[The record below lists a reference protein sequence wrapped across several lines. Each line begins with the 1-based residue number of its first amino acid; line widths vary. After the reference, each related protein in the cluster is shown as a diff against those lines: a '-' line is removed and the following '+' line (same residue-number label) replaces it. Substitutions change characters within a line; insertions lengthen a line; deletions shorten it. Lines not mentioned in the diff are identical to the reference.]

1 MHIQWYPGHMRKTKR
16 LLQENLKLV
25 DIVFELL
32 DSRIPISSTNP
43 EIDEIVGNKP
53 RVVILNKSDLSN
65 GDANSKWINYFKKKG
80 ITAIPVNA
88 VGNKGIKKI
97 IDEANIAMS
106 EKLERLRQRGIKNR
120 PIRAM
125 IVGIPNVGKSTLINA
140 LAGKKSARTGN
151 RPGVTKGNQW
161 IKLKGNLEL
170 LDTPGILW
178 PKFEDQNVGRKL
190 AFTGAIKD
198 EIMDIETLSLRL
210 LERLLVIAPSLLEER
225 YKIEIGDLLPLEVME
240 EIGRKR
246 GCIIKR
252 GEIDYTRTAHII
264 LDEFRRG
271 IIGRITLELPEDL
284 IEGDLDADN

>member
-1 MHIQWYPGHMRKTKR
+1 MNINWYPGHMRKTKR
-16 LLQENLKLV
+16 LLQQNLKLV

-43 EIDEIVGNKP
+43 DIDEIIGNKP
-53 RVVILNKSDLSN
+53 RVVVLNKSDLSSS
-65 GDANSKWINYFKKKG
+65 DANSQWINYFKQKG
-80 ITAIPVNA
+80 ITAIPINA
-88 VGNKGIKKI
+88 VGSKGIKKI
-97 IDEANIAMS
+97 IDHANVLMS
-106 EKLERLRQRGIKNR
+106 EKLERLKQRGIQKR

-125 IVGIPNVGKSTLINA
+125 IVGIPNVGKTTLINA
-140 LAGKKSARTGN
+140 LAGRKSAKTGN
-151 RPGVTKGNQW
+151 KPGVTRGNQW

-178 PKFEDQNVGRKL
+178 PKFEDQKVGRNL

-198 EIMDIETLSLRL
+198 EIMDIETLALRL
-210 LERLLVIAPSLLEER
+210 TEKLIHTAPKLLEER
-225 YKIEIGDLLPLEVME
+225 YKIEINNLLPLETME
-240 EIGRKR
+240 QIGRKR

-271 IIGRITLELPEDL
+271 IIGRITLELPNDL
-284 IEGDLDADN
+284 IEGESDV